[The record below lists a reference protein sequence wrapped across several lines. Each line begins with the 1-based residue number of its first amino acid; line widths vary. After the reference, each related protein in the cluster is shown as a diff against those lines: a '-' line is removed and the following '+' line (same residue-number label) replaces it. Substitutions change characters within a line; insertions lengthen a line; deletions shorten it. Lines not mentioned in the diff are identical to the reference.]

1 MRHNRPETAKPLRAK
16 PRRAETGDPLGGRGY
31 SRAMEQPEPTTREW
45 ADVLLRALNES
56 GGPAA
61 AHFNQVAQLARV
73 SCERLA
79 MGAAEIPRVALAA
92 RLHDIGQVA
101 IPSAILLKPGPLD
114 ADEWTLMRTHPE
126 AGERILAAGAS
137 LADVAVMV
145 RHHHERYDGGGYPDG
160 LDGGRTPL
168 GSSVI
173 AVCAAF
179 AAMMKQRPYSDAIT
193 VAEAIAEIRR
203 CSGSQ
208 FHPAVVAE
216 FCPQFE

>member
-1 MRHNRPETAKPLRAK
+1 MDR
-16 PRRAETGDPLGGRGY
+16 
-31 SRAMEQPEPTTREW
+31 PEPTTREW
-45 ADVLLRALNES
+45 SDVLLRALAES
-56 GGPAA
+56 GGMAA

-73 SCERLA
+73 TCERLA
-79 MGAAEIPRVALAA
+79 LPPQDVPRIALAA

-101 IPSAILLKPGPLD
+101 VPTAILQKPGPLD
-114 ADEWTLMRTHPE
+114 EREWEVMRTHAE
-126 AGERILAAGAS
+126 VGERILAAGAS

-145 RHHHERYDGGGYPDG
+145 RHHHERYDGGGYPDR
-160 LDGGRTPL
+160 LDGERIPM

-179 AAMMKQRPYSDAIT
+179 TAMMKQRPYSDAIT

>member
-1 MRHNRPETAKPLRAK
+1 
-16 PRRAETGDPLGGRGY
+16 
-31 SRAMEQPEPTTREW
+31 
-45 ADVLLRALNES
+45 
-56 GGPAA
+56 
-61 AHFNQVAQLARV
+61 
-73 SCERLA
+73 
-79 MGAAEIPRVALAA
+79 
-92 RLHDIGQVA
+92 
-101 IPSAILLKPGPLD
+101 
-114 ADEWTLMRTHPE
+114 MRTHAE
-126 AGERILAAGAS
+126 IGERILAAGAS
-137 LADVAVMV
+137 LADVAVIV

-160 LDGGRTPL
+160 LGGERMPL

-208 FHPAVVAE
+208 FHPGVVEE